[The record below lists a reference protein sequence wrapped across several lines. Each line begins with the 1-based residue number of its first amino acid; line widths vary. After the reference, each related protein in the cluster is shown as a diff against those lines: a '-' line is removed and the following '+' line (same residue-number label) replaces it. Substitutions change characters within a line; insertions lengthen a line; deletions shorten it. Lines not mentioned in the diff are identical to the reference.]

1 MNPQTFLET
10 KYKTLYDWAMAYRRK
25 GWNVIPLFEYTKVPS
40 KVEIWNGDDFGWLP
54 GWKDLQTR
62 LGTDKEF
69 NHWFKEQKPTGIG
82 VVTGK
87 LSNIFVVDE
96 DSYKS
101 DGMKFLLQS
110 TMKTKTARGGAHHF
124 FKYVDGIKTS
134 GWKKGIN
141 IEIKSDGGFVVLPP
155 TQVYI
160 DDKKTIGKYKWE
172 RMCKIENLP
181 LLKESDLKI
190 YREGTGEWTPAGF
203 KDLMNVSAGDRH
215 NSLRTVALKAFN
227 RFKQSEWDT
236 AVQFIRTTALTYD
249 PPMAH
254 YEVEKIISDTMN
266 RIRVSSVKEIDSEI
280 KNYTPRSITQVA
292 VERKEE
298 KALEKEAPKTG
309 YPELDR
315 IITGFVPGHLYTVTG
330 NTNVGKTALGTNFAE
345 RLRRQGKKTLYFA
358 LEPENTVVDY
368 LASVRTGKM
377 FSDLTEEDIKFDDGM
392 ISIYGK
398 QEIQTLDDLVSAV
411 SNSKVRYDLIVVDHI
426 GYFIQDKQNWVQE
439 QSSTI
444 KRLVGLAK
452 VKRCAVLIIAH
463 LRKQPTGS
471 KKEYIP
477 TADDISGSGAF
488 KQDSTEVMIII
499 RPNEST
505 DPDNIVL
512 SNYGKLFVVKTKSG
526 PNGTINLIFATKKA
540 LIVSPEELIRD
551 KEHIT
556 TPHMDNLTA
565 MGFPDRQ

>member
-1 MNPQTFLET
+1 MNPQDFLET

-82 VVTGK
+82 VITGK

-96 DSYKS
+96 DSYKA

-110 TMKTKTARGGAHHF
+110 AMKTKTARGGAHHF
-124 FKYVDGIKTS
+124 FKYVNGIKTS

-160 DDKKTIGKYKWE
+160 DDKKTIGKYQWE
-172 RMCKIENLP
+172 KMCKIENLP
-181 LLKESDLKI
+181 SLKESDLRI

-203 KDLMNVSAGDRH
+203 KDLMNVSSGDRH

-236 AVQFIRTTALTYD
+236 AVQFIRTTALSYD

-266 RIRVSSVKEIDSEI
+266 RIRASSVKEIESEV
-280 KNYTPRSITQVA
+280 KNFTPRTITQVA

-330 NTNVGKTALGTNFAE
+330 NTNVGKSSIACNFAE
-345 RLRRQGKKTLYFA
+345 RIRNQGRKTLYFA

-377 FSDLTEEDIKFDDGM
+377 FAELTEEDIDYDDGN

-398 QEIQTLDDLVSAV
+398 QEISTLDDLVNAV
-411 SNSKVRYDLIVVDHI
+411 SNSTIRYDLIIVDHI
-426 GYFIQDKQNWVQE
+426 GYFIQDKQNYIQE
-439 QSSTI
+439 QSWAI
-444 KRLVGLAK
+444 KRLVSLAK
-452 VKRCAVLIIAH
+452 KKHTAILIIAH
-463 LRKQPTGS
+463 LRKRASGD
-471 KKEYIP
+471 KKDYIP

-488 KQDSTEVMIII
+488 KQDSTDVMIIV

-505 DPDNIVL
+505 DPDNVIL

-526 PNGTINLIFATKKA
+526 PNGVVNLIFETRKA
-540 LIVSPEELIRD
+540 LIVSQESARLNREINNTPNMDEL
-551 KEHIT
+551 T
-556 TPHMDNLTA
+556 S
-565 MGFPDRQ
+565 MGFPDRK